1 MVRNLTIISLPPQE
15 VLKNKSKGGQV
26 VQVLPNG
33 KKKPVHRVL
42 GSALPV
48 GKEKIKTTVV
58 KMTQSQFESYI
69 NSRAAGAEKEKGGQ
83 AVSQQALTSR
93 QRAATGPFLAYVN
106 LCKPLLQNKRPD
118 LSLLEVLKELASQ
131 WNGMS
136 RVEKQKFAVIAK
148 ESEDKQEVS
157 AVSFANTS
165 RSAGNRQNSES
176 GVGGGGGGGGSGGG
190 GGEDVDKN
198 EDM

>member
-1 MVRNLTIISLPPQE
+1 M
-15 VLKNKSKGGQV
+15 

-69 NSRAAGAEKEKGGQ
+69 HSRAAGVEKETGGQ
-83 AVSQQALTSR
+83 GAVSQQALTSR

-106 LCKPLLQNKRPD
+106 LCKPLLQSKRPD
-118 LSLLEVLKELASQ
+118 LSLLEVLKELLLGQLMKITYS
-131 WNGMS
+131 WPYSN
-136 RVEKQKFAVIAK
+136 
-148 ESEDKQEVS
+148 
-157 AVSFANTS
+157 
-165 RSAGNRQNSES
+165 
-176 GVGGGGGGGGSGGG
+176 
-190 GGEDVDKN
+190 
-198 EDM
+198 

>member
-1 MVRNLTIISLPPQE
+1 M
-15 VLKNKSKGGQV
+15 
-26 VQVLPNG
+26 QVLPNG

-69 NSRAAGAEKEKGGQ
+69 HSRAGAEKESSGGE
-83 AVSQQALTSR
+83 AVSQQSLTSR

-106 LCKPLLQNKRPD
+106 LCKPLLQSKRPD

-157 AVSFANTS
+157 AVSFANS
-165 RSAGNRQNSES
+165 SNGAAEDPNERLEEGD
-176 GVGGGGGGGGSGGG
+176 GDCGDGGTLAEDI
-190 GGEDVDKN
+190 GEGPSMEGAVF
-198 EDM
+198 EV

>member
-1 MVRNLTIISLPPQE
+1 M
-15 VLKNKSKGGQV
+15 
-26 VQVLPNG
+26 
-33 KKKPVHRVL
+33 
-42 GSALPV
+42 
-48 GKEKIKTTVV
+48 
-58 KMTQSQFESYI
+58 
-69 NSRAAGAEKEKGGQ
+69 EKEKGGQ

-136 RVEKQKFAVIAK
+136 KVEKQKFAVIAK

-165 RSAGNRQNSES
+165 RSAENQQNAENA
-176 GVGGGGGGGGSGGG
+176 
-190 GGEDVDKN
+190 DKLSRWFSV
-198 EDM
+198 MLVSKLLLTPIKIRIFGPKTAKFGPKS